1 MTFIGI
7 LLAALCNFGL
17 GILGYTIAFK
27 STFLVNT
34 FQLVHVELTSD
45 DYFFSFSLKLLVISA
60 LTWILNKVM
69 PLLDKPRKRVLF
81 IFLLGTIFSFY
92 NQIDIFW
99 SSQDITWSILL
110 VVAES
115 LNWFLTGFILS
126 RFIKPKHL
134 GAL

>member
-1 MTFIGI
+1 MTFFGI

-45 DYFFSFSLKLLVISA
+45 DYFFSFSLKLLVIAA

-99 SSQDITWSILL
+99 SSQDITWSVLL
-110 VVAES
+110 IVAES

-126 RFIKPKHL
+126 RFIKPNHL

>member
-110 VVAES
+110 VAAES
-115 LNWFLTGFILS
+115 LNWLLTGFILS
-126 RFIKPKHL
+126 RFIKPNHL

>member
-1 MTFIGI
+1 MIFIGI

-34 FQLVHVELTSD
+34 FQLVHVELTSA
-45 DYFFSFSLKLLVISA
+45 DYFFSFSLKLLVIAA

-99 SSQDITWSILL
+99 SSQDITWSIFL

-115 LNWFLTGFILS
+115 FNWLLTGFILS

>member
-34 FQLVHVELTSD
+34 FQLINVELTSA
-45 DYFFSFSLKLLVISA
+45 DYFFSFSLKLLVIAA

-92 NQIDIFW
+92 NEINIFW
-99 SSQDITWSILL
+99 SSQDVTWSIIL

-115 LNWFLTGFILS
+115 FNWLLTGYILS

>member
-1 MTFIGI
+1 MIFIGI

-34 FQLVHVELTSD
+34 FQLINAELTSA
-45 DYFFSFSLKLLVISA
+45 DYFFSFSLKLLVIVA

-99 SSQDITWSILL
+99 SSQDITWSIFL

-115 LNWFLTGFILS
+115 FNWLLTGFILS

>member
-17 GILGYTIAFK
+17 GILGYTSTFK

-45 DYFFSFSLKLLVISA
+45 DYFFSFSLKLLVIAA

-81 IFLLGTIFSFY
+81 IFLLGAIFSFY

-115 LNWFLTGFILS
+115 LNWLLTGLILS

>member
-45 DYFFSFSLKLLVISA
+45 DYFFSFSLKLLVIAA

-110 VVAES
+110 VAAES
-115 LNWFLTGFILS
+115 LNWLLTGFILS
-126 RFIKPKHL
+126 RFIKPNHL

>member
-1 MTFIGI
+1 MVFIGI
-7 LLAALCNFGL
+7 LLAALCNFSL

-27 STFLVNT
+27 STFLVNI
-34 FQLVHVELTSD
+34 FQLVNVELTSA
-45 DYFFSFSLKLLVISA
+45 DYFFSFSLKLLVIVA

-110 VVAES
+110 VAAES
-115 LNWFLTGFILS
+115 LNWLLTGFILS
-126 RFIKPKHL
+126 RFIKPNHL

>member
-45 DYFFSFSLKLLVISA
+45 DYFFSFSLKLLVIAA

-92 NQIDIFW
+92 NEINIFLRIYHILL
-99 SSQDITWSILL
+99 DFYDLWSIN
-110 VVAES
+110 S
-115 LNWFLTGFILS
+115 DLS
-126 RFIKPKHL
+126 DKLPIQFN
-134 GAL
+134 

>member
-1 MTFIGI
+1 MTLIGI

-45 DYFFSFSLKLLVISA
+45 DYFFSFSLKLLVIAA

-115 LNWFLTGFILS
+115 LNWLLTGFILS

>member
-1 MTFIGI
+1 MIFIGI

-17 GILGYTIAFK
+17 GILGYTIVFR

-34 FQLVHVELTSD
+34 FQLINVELTSA
-45 DYFFSFSLKLLVISA
+45 DYFFSFSLKLLVIVA

-81 IFLLGTIFSFY
+81 IFLLGIIFSFY

-115 LNWFLTGFILS
+115 LNWLLTGFILS

>member
-34 FQLVHVELTSD
+34 FQLVHVELTSA
-45 DYFFSFSLKLLVISA
+45 DYFFSFSLKLLVIAA

-69 PLLDKPRKRVLF
+69 TLLDKPRKRVLF

-99 SSQDITWSILL
+99 SSQDITWSIFL

-115 LNWFLTGFILS
+115 FNWLLTGFILS

>member
-45 DYFFSFSLKLLVISA
+45 DYFFSFSLKLLVISV

-92 NQIDIFW
+92 NQVDIFW

-115 LNWFLTGFILS
+115 LNWLLTGFILS

>member
-99 SSQDITWSILL
+99 SSQDMMWSILL
-110 VVAES
+110 VSVS
-115 LNWFLTGFILS
+115 YTHLTLPTIL
-126 RFIKPKHL
+126 RV
-134 GAL
+134 

>member
-1 MTFIGI
+1 MIFIGI

-17 GILGYTIAFK
+17 GILGYTIVFR

-34 FQLVHVELTSD
+34 FQLVHVELTSA
-45 DYFFSFSLKLLVISA
+45 DYFFSFSLKLLVIVA

-99 SSQDITWSILL
+99 SSQDITWSIFL

-115 LNWFLTGFILS
+115 FNWLLTGFILS

>member
-99 SSQDITWSILL
+99 SSQDITWSTLL

-115 LNWFLTGFILS
+115 LNWLLTGFILS